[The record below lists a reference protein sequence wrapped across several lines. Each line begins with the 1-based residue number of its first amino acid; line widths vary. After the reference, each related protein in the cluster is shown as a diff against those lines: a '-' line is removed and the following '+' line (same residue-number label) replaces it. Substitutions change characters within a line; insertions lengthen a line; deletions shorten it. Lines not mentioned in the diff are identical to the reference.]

1 MDPMTHETLIALAL
15 YALVTSVTPGP
26 NNLMLLAS
34 GVNFGFRQTIPHMLG
49 IALGFTAMVALVGF
63 GLGAVLT
70 LFPIVFNVLRVLAL
84 VYMVWLSWKLA
95 SSGSLGSGDA
105 KARPMTFIEAALF
118 QWINPKAWAMALTAT
133 TLYTV
138 PDMYYLSVIL
148 VAGTFGV
155 INLPSVSCWAGFG
168 VALRGFLSV
177 PARLRIFNVGMAL
190 LLLLST
196 LPFIRELIP

>member
-1 MDPMTHETLIALAL
+1 MTHETLIALAL

-95 SSGSLGSGDA
+95 SSGSLGSGEA

-155 INLPSVSCWAGFG
+155 VNLPSVSCWAGFG

-177 PARLRIFNVGMAL
+177 PARLRIFNVGMAV

>member
-1 MDPMTHETLIALAL
+1 MTHETLIALAL

-49 IALGFTAMVALVGF
+49 IAFGFTAMVALVGF

-95 SSGSLGSGDA
+95 SSGSLGSGDV

-138 PDMYYLSVIL
+138 PEMYYLSVIL

-168 VALRGFLSV
+168 VGLRGFLSV
-177 PARLRIFNVGMAL
+177 PARLRIFNVGMAV

>member
-1 MDPMTHETLIALAL
+1 MTHETLIALAL

-138 PDMYYLSVIL
+138 PEMYYLSVIL

-177 PARLRIFNVGMAL
+177 PARLRIFNVGMAV